1 MKEVK
6 SKRQRIFNYL
16 NGIQQEIYFTKYKL
30 SELIV
35 IIINVIK
42 LSLNDDNY
50 SIAPSLT
57 LIFILANKQ
66 PDVKKLINLIKD

>member
-42 LSLNDDNY
+42 LILN
-50 SIAPSLT
+50 LW
-57 LIFILANKQ
+57 
-66 PDVKKLINLIKD
+66 